1 MALLSHKLSVHS
13 WFLSPNYC
21 NHASTCKYTSNFST
35 SSLRLFGIYISLIT
49 LLYSSDASK
58 WLYFIEQGVD
68 FANGQRLCT
77 HYKLYLF
84 YCKLWKCFLIL
95 VFSMLGN

>member
-1 MALLSHKLSVHS
+1 MALVAISCQCILG
-13 WFLSPNYC
+13 FFSPNYC
-21 NHASTCKYTSNFST
+21 NHANTCKYTSNFPA

-58 WLYFIEQGVD
+58 RLYFTEQGLD
-68 FANGQRLCT
+68 FADGQRLCT